1 MLWVGEWQ
9 GALRWAPRAP
19 GPLTAPAAQMPRL
32 VVGLSESLQ
41 HVLGLSES
49 LQHVLGYDGV
59 YLVEVHATPYPYCH
73 QFAGHPYA

>member
-1 MLWVGEWQ
+1 MPWVGEWQ
-9 GALRWAPRAP
+9 GDLRWASRAP
-19 GPLTAPAAQMPRL
+19 GPLTAPAAQMLRL

-41 HVLGLSES
+41 HVLS
-49 LQHVLGYDGV
+49 YDGV

>member
-9 GALRWAPRAP
+9 GGLRWAPRAP

-41 HVLGLSES
+41 HVLG
-49 LQHVLGYDGV
+49 YYGV

>member
-1 MLWVGEWQ
+1 MPWVGEWQ

-41 HVLGLSES
+41 L
-49 LQHVLGYDGV
+49 VLGYDGV